1 MSSFSDPLT
10 RQLAEAVR
18 IEHRGADI
26 LNSKSEFSRCKI
38 PRLRL
43 NMEEWTSFRKKAST
57 LQEEEVM
64 VKESTA
70 REGDDQSLMG
80 DLEVIETEARRMEKK
95 RKGNKEERKPKR
107 RKLEKLVGWGEPTET
122 DSSQQEGMEAWRI
135 KVTTKTAGVLQEA
148 ATESRLGQ
156 ET

>member
-10 RQLAEAVR
+10 CQLAEAVR

-43 NMEEWTSFRKKAST
+43 DIEEWTSFRKKAST

-64 VKESTA
+64 VKECTA

-95 RKGNKEERKPKR
+95 RKGNE
-107 RKLEKLVGWGEPTET
+107 
-122 DSSQQEGMEAWRI
+122 
-135 KVTTKTAGVLQEA
+135 
-148 ATESRLGQ
+148 
-156 ET
+156 